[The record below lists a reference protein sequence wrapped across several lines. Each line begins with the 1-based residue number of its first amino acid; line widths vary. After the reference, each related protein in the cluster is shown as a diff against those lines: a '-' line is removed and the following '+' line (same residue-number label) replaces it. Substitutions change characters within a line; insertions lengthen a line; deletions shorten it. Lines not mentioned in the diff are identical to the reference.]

1 MGPHSVEILGAEK
14 REIKKLLASLAM
26 LVELPAANAAESS
39 HPVPMIG
46 DEQAMTI
53 TATKT
58 VGELAAELP
67 GATRIFENLGIDY
80 CCGGTK
86 SLHDACTEARL
97 TVDDVI
103 RSLKQSE
110 NMRQAAGPERNWT
123 NAHLNEITAHIVAK
137 HHGYV
142 RQEIPRI
149 QGLLAKVVAAHGQ
162 HHPEIAQIQEN
173 FQDLG
178 SELTSHMFKEENV
191 LFPYI
196 DSMQAAV
203 DRGEPVPPPFF
214 GTVRNPVQMM
224 IMEHD
229 GAGEKLR
236 EMRDLSSGYKVPP
249 DGCTTYASLNRALGV
264 FEQDLHQHIHL
275 ENNILFPRA
284 VELERASAQP

>member
-1 MGPHSVEILGAEK
+1 MGPYSMETLAAEK

-26 LVELPAANAAESS
+26 LVELPAGDAAESS
-39 HPVPMIG
+39 HPVPTIG
-46 DEQAMTI
+46 EEQALTI
-53 TATKT
+53 TANKT

-67 GATRIFENLGIDY
+67 GATRVFEKLGIDY

-86 SLHDACTEARL
+86 SLHDACADARL

-103 RSLKQSE
+103 RSLEQSD
-110 NMRQAAGPERNWT
+110 NTPETGISEHNWT
-123 NAHLNEITAHIVAK
+123 SAPLNELTAYIVAK
-137 HHGYV
+137 HHMYV
-142 RQEIPRI
+142 RQEIPRL
-149 QGLLAKVVAAHGQ
+149 QALLAKVVSVHGQ
-162 HHPEIAQIQEN
+162 NHPEIAKIQEN

-229 GAGEKLR
+229 GAGEKLH
-236 EMRDLSSGYKVPP
+236 EMRDLSSAYKVPP
-249 DGCTTYASLNRALGV
+249 DGCPTYASLYRALDE

-284 VELERASAQP
+284 VELERP

>member
-1 MGPHSVEILGAEK
+1 MGPHSMETLAAEQ

-26 LVELPAANAAESS
+26 LVELPAGDAAESS

-46 DEQAMTI
+46 EEQAMTI

-58 VGELAAELP
+58 VRELAAELP
-67 GATRIFENLGIDY
+67 GATRVFEKLGIDY
-80 CCGGTK
+80 CCGGGK
-86 SLHDACTEARL
+86 SLHDACADARL

-103 RSLKQSE
+103 RSLEQSE
-110 NMRQAAGPERNWT
+110 NTRQAAVSERNWT
-123 NAHLNEITAHIVAK
+123 NAPLNELTAHIVAN
-137 HHGYV
+137 HHMYV

-149 QGLLAKVVAAHGQ
+149 QALLAKVGSVHREN
-162 HHPEIAQIQEN
+162 HPEIAKIQEN
-173 FQDLG
+173 FQDLA

-224 IMEHD
+224 IMEH
-229 GAGEKLR
+229 GAAGEKLR

-249 DGCTTYASLNRALGV
+249 DVCTTYASVYRALGE

-284 VELERASAQP
+284 VELERS

>member
-1 MGPHSVEILGAEK
+1 MGPLSVEILATEN

-26 LVELPAANAAESS
+26 LVELPAGDAAESS
-39 HPVPMIG
+39 YPVPTIG
-46 DEQAMTI
+46 EERAMTI
-53 TATKT
+53 TASKT

-67 GATRIFENLGIDY
+67 GATRVFENLGIDY

-86 SLHDACTEARL
+86 SLHDACADARL

-103 RSLKQSE
+103 RSLEQSHTPH
-110 NMRQAAGPERNWT
+110 AAVPERNWT
-123 NAHLNEITAHIVAK
+123 NAPLNELTAHIVAK
-137 HHGYV
+137 HHMYV

-149 QGLLAKVVAAHGQ
+149 QGLLAKVLAAHGQ
-162 HHPEIAQIQEN
+162 NHPEIAKIQEN
-173 FQDLG
+173 FQDLA

-229 GAGEKLR
+229 GAGEKLH

-249 DGCTTYASLNRALGV
+249 DGCPTNASLYRALDE

-284 VELERASAQP
+284 VELERS